1 MPAKAKQTKP
11 KTAAKSKEKL
21 NLITCVLQRGRA
33 NQVAKAAMQ
42 AGASGATVFP
52 ARGMGL
58 GELVGALGF
67 PIVPQKEVITIIASV
82 TQTKKIFASVCQ
94 AAELDTPGMG
104 IAYVS
109 PVQEAVGLFK
119 GAPTK

>member
-1 MPAKAKQTKP
+1 MPAKAKKS
-11 KTAAKSKEKL
+11 AAKSTEKL

-58 GELVGALGF
+58 GELVKALGF
-67 PIVPQKEVITIIASV
+67 PIVPQKEVITVVASV
-82 TQTKKIFASVCQ
+82 ASTKKIFSAVCQ
-94 AAELDTPGMG
+94 AAEVSTPGMG
-104 IAYVS
+104 IAYIS
-109 PVQEAVGLFK
+109 PIQEVVGLFK
-119 GAPTK
+119 GTPSK

>member
-1 MPAKAKQTKP
+1 MPAKAK
-11 KTAAKSKEKL
+11 KTARKSTEKL

-33 NQVAKAAMQ
+33 NQVAKAAMH

-58 GELVGALGF
+58 GELVKALGF
-67 PIVPQKEVITIIASV
+67 PIVPQKEVITIVASV
-82 TQTKKIFASVCQ
+82 TSTKKIFDAVCK
-94 AAELDTPGMG
+94 AADLETPGMG

-109 PVQEAVGLFK
+109 PIHEVVGLFK
-119 GAPTK
+119 GTPSK